1 MSTAQFGASRR
12 WRLGRIDKT
21 VAGRWCGQGAASTRL
36 PCTPEDIPIG
46 VRWLCLVKAVIPK
59 NHLEDV
65 GVVGVLRVVEV
76 GEPHPC
82 ARALVDGT
90 GLPDG
95 AKLAQELVAK
105 YDAPVAILVH
115 GDGGAVG
122 GGALGSRRWALLVRR
137 GGSHSFA
144 RWVEVTRTPLELCCG
159 VSSAKSLCRPLN
171 CLPCLEPSQAG
182 RRRARCPGCGC
193 SGWAR
198 RLPDAAPKVAAVP
211 PPRSQGPRRPRP
223 LPPFDHRFQ
232 RHAKLSS
239 KPTLRP
245 WTRMVMVT

>member
-1 MSTAQFGASRR
+1 M
-12 WRLGRIDKT
+12 
-21 VAGRWCGQGAASTRL
+21 
-36 PCTPEDIPIG
+36 E
-46 VRWLCLVKAVIPK
+46 AVVPK

-122 GGALGSRRWALLVRR
+122 GGALGSRRWALLARR
-137 GGSHSFA
+137 GGSHS
-144 RWVEVTRTPLELCCG
+144 RVG
-159 VSSAKSLCRPLN
+159 
-171 CLPCLEPSQAG
+171 
-182 RRRARCPGCGC
+182 
-193 SGWAR
+193 
-198 RLPDAAPKVAAVP
+198 
-211 PPRSQGPRRPRP
+211 
-223 LPPFDHRFQ
+223 
-232 RHAKLSS
+232 
-239 KPTLRP
+239 
-245 WTRMVMVT
+245 

>member
-1 MSTAQFGASRR
+1 METGE
-12 WRLGRIDKT
+12 DNKT

-46 VRWLCLVKAVIPK
+46 VRWLCLVEAVVPK

-115 GDGGAVG
+115 GHGGAVG
-122 GGALGSRRWALLVRR
+122 GGALGSCRWALMARR
-137 GGSHSFA
+137 GSHGFRALGRNHANCSSLVPSLAEA
-144 RWVEVTRTPLELCCG
+144 RP
-159 VSSAKSLCRPLN
+159 SAS
-171 CLPCLEPSQAG
+171 CLPCLSLRWPG

-211 PPRSQGPRRPRP
+211 PPRPPGPRRPRP

>member
-1 MSTAQFGASRR
+1 METGE
-12 WRLGRIDKT
+12 DNKT

-46 VRWLCLVKAVIPK
+46 VRWLCLVEAVVPK

-76 GEPHPC
+76 GEPHPW

-115 GDGGAVG
+115 GDGDAVG
-122 GGALGSRRWALLVRR
+122 GGALGSRGWALLAWR
-137 GGSHSFA
+137 GSHGFA
-144 RWVEVTRTPLELCCG
+144 RWVENHANAPL
-159 VSSAKSLCRPLN
+159 R
-171 CLPCLEPSQAG
+171 CLPCEGLTDGGHDAQAVAALAG
-182 RRRARCPGCGC
+182 RGGCQTRRQRWQRC
-193 SGWAR
+193 R
-198 RLPDAAPKVAAVP
+198 RRGRRGPAAPAP
-211 PPRSQGPRRPRP
+211 SRPSTIGFNDMP
-223 LPPFDHRFQ
+223 
-232 RHAKLSS
+232 S
-239 KPTLRP
+239 
-245 WTRMVMVT
+245 